1 MSKKI
6 ILSGDIGG
14 SHITVGRFIQKDS
27 VFELENLKREPLDSY
42 GSKSFILDHWVSI
55 FTDLI
60 QIGEDYMLALAM
72 PAPFD
77 YKNGICLIEKQG
89 KFKNLFGI
97 DLRKELSIQLG
108 ILPTHIFFIND
119 AEAFLL
125 GEVSFS
131 GGEMA
136 NNILGLTLGSGLG
149 SSIKVGNTVRDGGLW
164 SSPFKSGIA
173 EDYLSSR
180 WFVNWIKQEL
190 NIQVDGVKEIVS
202 NPEIMRKGSSV
213 FDLFANNLADFIENQ
228 HKEFK
233 VDKIILGG
241 NISKAHSFFL
251 DKTLHYLQTKGLDI
265 PIEVS
270 QLGEKSAV
278 FGALSATNLRLG
290 LKGKN
295 KEIWFL
301 D

>member
-14 SHITVGRFIQKDS
+14 SHITVGRFIENDS
-27 VFELENLKREPLDSY
+27 VFKLEDLKRESIDSY
-42 GSKSFILDHWVSI
+42 APKSIILDQWVSI

-60 QIGEDYMLALAM
+60 HPNEDYLLTLAI

-89 KFKNLFGI
+89 KFRHLFGI
-97 DLRKELSIQLG
+97 NLREELSGHLG
-108 ILPTHIFFIND
+108 ILPSNIFFIND

-125 GEVSFS
+125 GEVSF
-131 GGEMA
+131 GEGNNV

-149 SSIKVGNTVRDGGLW
+149 SSIKSGNTVRDGGLW
-164 SSPFKSGIA
+164 CSPFKSGIA

-180 WFVNWIKQEL
+180 WFINWINQEL

-202 NPEIMRKGSSV
+202 NPEIMKKGPSV
-213 FDLFANNLADFIENQ
+213 FDFFAKNLADFIIKQQE
-228 HKEFK
+228 EFQA
-233 VDKIILGG
+233 DKIILGG
-241 NISKAHSFFL
+241 NISKAYPFFL
-251 DKTLHYLQTKGLDI
+251 DKTLHYLQIQDLDI
-265 PIEVS
+265 VIEVS

-278 FGALSATNLRLG
+278 FGALSATSLHQDLRE
-290 LKGKN
+290 K
-295 KEIWFL
+295 I
-301 D
+301 

>member
-14 SHITVGRFIQKDS
+14 SHITVGRFVENDS
-27 VFELENLKREPLDSY
+27 VFKLENLKRESLDSY
-42 GSKSFILDHWVSI
+42 ASKSIILDHWVSI
-55 FTDLI
+55 FTGLI
-60 QIGEDYMLALAM
+60 QPGEDYMLALAM

-89 KFKNLFGI
+89 KFKNLFGV
-97 DLRKELSIQLG
+97 DLRNELSVQLG
-108 ILPTHIFFIND
+108 ILPSNIFFIND

-125 GEVSFS
+125 GEVSFGL
-131 GGEMA
+131 GGKA

-149 SSIKVGNTVRDGGLW
+149 SSIKIGNMVRDAGLW

-180 WFVNWIKQEL
+180 WFVNWVKQEL
-190 NIQVDGVKEIVS
+190 NIRVDGVKEIVS
-202 NPEIMRKGSSV
+202 NPEILEKGSSV
-213 FDLFANNLADFIENQ
+213 FDFFANNLADFIVKQ
-228 HKEFK
+228 QDAFK
-233 VDKIILGG
+233 ADKIILGG
-241 NISKAHSFFL
+241 NISKAHPFFL
-251 DKTLHYLQTKGLDI
+251 NRTLQNLQFKGLDI

-270 QLGEKSAV
+270 QLREKSAV
-278 FGALSATNLRLG
+278 FGAISATNLHRG
-290 LKGKN
+290 LKEKN